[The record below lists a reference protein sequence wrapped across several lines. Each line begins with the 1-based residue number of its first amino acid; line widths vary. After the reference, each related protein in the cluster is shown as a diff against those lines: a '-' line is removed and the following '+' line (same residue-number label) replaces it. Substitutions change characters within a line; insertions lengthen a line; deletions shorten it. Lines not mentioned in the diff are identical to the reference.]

1 VDAAFPPG
9 IVDAHN
15 DLLVEVA
22 LRHRRGEE
30 RSFADRWLQQLEEG
44 GVALQVCPVFVDLPF
59 LPEGGLRVALGQI
72 AAFHRSVRENADRVV
87 AVRQQ
92 ADLAAVESGERIG
105 LMLSLEGAEPLG
117 YDPWIVEAMWELGV
131 RMMSLT
137 WNRRN
142 PFADGAAEDGAGGLS
157 ELGRQLVDLCVEL
170 GLILDLAH
178 AGPQTYRDVL
188 ERVQDAPVLVS
199 HAACREVYDHP
210 RNLSDDA
217 LRALAAQGGVI
228 GIMLHPLAVDA
239 NRPTLD
245 RVVDHVDHAVEVTGI
260 EHVALGSDFT
270 QQLVRALNWVPPPDS
285 LLTSGMQADAAIED
299 LAGPADFPKLA
310 DALRRRGYADD
321 DLRAVLGGN
330 LLRLFRRALPDGGR

>member
-1 VDAAFPPG
+1 
-9 IVDAHN
+9 
-15 DLLVEVA
+15 
-22 LRHRRGEE
+22 
-30 RSFADRWLQQLEEG
+30 
-44 GVALQVCPVFVDLPF
+44 VCPVFVDLPF
-59 LPEGGLRVALGQI
+59 LPEGGLRQGLGQI
-72 AAFHRSVRENADRVV
+72 AAFHRAVRENADRVV

-92 ADLAAVESGERIG
+92 ADLAVVESGERLG

-131 RMMSLT
+131 RMLSLT

-142 PFADGAAEDGAGGLS
+142 PFADGAAETGAGGLS

-178 AGPQTYRDVL
+178 AGPQTYEEVL
-188 ERVQDAPVLVS
+188 ERAAGAPVVVS
-199 HAACREVYDHP
+199 HAACRAVYDHP

-217 LRALAAQGGVI
+217 MRTLAAHGGVM

-245 RVVDHVDHAVEVTGI
+245 RVVDHVDHAAQVMGI
-260 EHVALGSDFT
+260 EHVGLGSDFT
-270 QQLVRALNWVPPPDS
+270 QQLVRAVNWVPPPDS
-285 LLTSGMQADAAIED
+285 LLTSRMQPDAAIED
-299 LAGPADFPKLA
+299 LAGPADFPNLVE
-310 DALRRRGYADD
+310 ALRRRGYADE

-330 LLRLFRRALPDGGR
+330 LLRLFRQALPDGGR